1 MPITTSGCNI
11 LWAPAIRRVTGAA
24 RRRLAEVTTL
34 LHVGPATAES
44 GGSARDADDSD
55 LAVFVDRLAA
65 AGTDRPTTLAKRQI
79 RRVIAAGYSPP
90 GLRRLAESLAASVS
104 ELPPSQRRPTE
115 DSGSVVS
122 AVRSNNLVV
131 LDGFDAAAVADAV
144 SALVADGR
152 RVLVTGSTVAELAE
166 VRHSLPSDVVARVV
180 DQLPAL
186 SPSEVRELRTLLAMS
201 TPGRRARPGQ
211 VLPDPSVLPLPA
223 DVEPL
228 CNRAGRADAPGA
240 AAGLI
245 PSLLADLAPERRE
258 AVTSVARCVN
268 RSLGGMP
275 PRVGGEWAWRL
286 LADLIYG
293 TNRSVFDKMIE
304 DAAQSVAALDRTRSA
319 PAVQVAAPLP
329 TGSADALR
337 RYREFLVASG
347 GRVRSYFRPPVARDV
362 QPVLRML
369 RVGGR
374 IPESVEDVQ
383 RVIDHLEVGE
393 RLTRIDANC
402 AQIGMHAPRNEA
414 ELSELADG
422 LVRVAAAA
430 RSVGALRHDVLFI
443 APNSPLSVPDVDTA
457 EQVAAAIL
465 EYAEHGST
473 AEAGRDLERMASELE
488 MRCSASAMSPEHRWA
503 VAALRAQ
510 DAVGYVAALEALGGA
525 RREAQD
531 EARQGELLR
540 RLGEGA
546 PHLAQAW
553 ETLGGNALGLACLQT
568 IDGLLSSV
576 PEADAA
582 DAVIVLGAA
591 RLGVE
596 RLLLTA
602 VAPRLIAVVAPG
614 DQPEG
619 SPSLLSVLQR
629 ASALVIRGRVTASPG
644 RVVPITQTP
653 SRPHIAP
660 VGQAGA

>member
-1 MPITTSGCNI
+1 M
-11 LWAPAIRRVTGAA
+11 
-24 RRRLAEVTTL
+24 
-34 LHVGPATAES
+34 LHVGPASAET
-44 GGSARDADDSD
+44 GAREEDDSD

-65 AGTDRPTTLAKRQI
+65 AGADHPTTLAKRQI
-79 RRVIAAGYSPP
+79 RRAIAAGYSPP
-90 GLRRLAESLAASVS
+90 GLRRLAESLAASMS
-104 ELPPSQRRPTE
+104 ELPPSQRRPS
-115 DSGSVVS
+115 DDAGSVVS
-122 AVRSNNLVV
+122 AMRANGLVV

-144 SALVADGR
+144 SALLADGR
-152 RVLVTGSTVAELAE
+152 RVVVTGSTVAELAE
-166 VRHSLPSDVVARVV
+166 VRHSLPADVVARVV
-180 DQLPAL
+180 DHLPAL
-186 SPSEVRELRTLLAMS
+186 APGEIRELRTLLAMS
-201 TPGRRARPGQ
+201 STGRRARTGQ
-211 VLPDPSVLPLPA
+211 VLPDPADLPSPA
-223 DVEPL
+223 DVGQL
-228 CNRAGRADAPGA
+228 CVRAGQGPGA
-240 AAGLI
+240 AGGLI
-245 PSLLADLAPERRE
+245 PSLLAELDPERRE

-293 TNRSVFDKMIE
+293 TNRSAFDQMME

-329 TGSADALR
+329 PGSADALR

-347 GRVRSYFRPPVARDV
+347 GRVRSYFRPPAARDV
-362 QPVLRML
+362 QPALRML

-374 IPESVEDVQ
+374 VPETVEDVE

-393 RLTRIDANC
+393 RLARIDTNC
-402 AQIGMHAPRNEA
+402 AQIGVHAPRNEA
-414 ELSELADG
+414 ELGELADG

-457 EQVAAAIL
+457 EQVAAAVL
-465 EYAEHGST
+465 EYAEHGS
-473 AEAGRDLERMASELE
+473 AAQAGRDLEQLAAHLE
-488 MRCSASAMSPEHRWA
+488 IRCPEPEMSPEHRWA
-503 VAALRAQ
+503 VAALRAR
-510 DAVGYVAALEALGGA
+510 DAAGYAAALDALGAA

-531 EARQGELLR
+531 EARQADLLR

-546 PHLAQAW
+546 PRLAEAW
-553 ETLGGNALGLACLQT
+553 ETLGGNALGLACFQP

-576 PEADAA
+576 PEPDAA

-602 VAPRLIAVVAPG
+602 VAPRLIAVVAAG
-614 DQPEG
+614 EQPEG

-629 ASALVIRGRVTASPG
+629 ASALVIRRQVATG
-644 RVVPITQTP
+644 RVVPITP
-653 SRPHIAP
+653 SRPQTAP

>member
-1 MPITTSGCNI
+1 MTVAT
-11 LWAPAIRRVTGAA
+11 

-44 GGSARDADDSD
+44 GGSTRDGDDSD

-65 AGTDRPTTLAKRQI
+65 AGADRPTTLAKRQI

-115 DSGSVVS
+115 DAGSVVT
-122 AVRSNNLVV
+122 AVRSSGLVV
-131 LDGFDAAAVADAV
+131 LDGFDAAAVAEAV
-144 SALVADGR
+144 SALLADGR
-152 RVLVTGSTVAELAE
+152 RVVVTGSTVAELAE
-166 VRHSLPSDVVARVV
+166 VRHSLPADVGARVV
-180 DQLPAL
+180 DQLPTL
-186 SPSEVRELRTLLAMS
+186 SPREVRELRTLLAMS
-201 TPGRRARPGQ
+201 TPGRRARPEQ
-211 VLPDPSVLPLPA
+211 VLPDPSALPSVA
-223 DVEPL
+223 DVEQL
-228 CNRAGRADAPGA
+228 CVRTGRGDGAGAT
-240 AAGLI
+240 AGMI
-245 PSLLADLAPERRE
+245 PSLLADLDADRRE

-268 RSLGGMP
+268 RSLGGML

-293 TNRSVFDKMIE
+293 TNRSVFDQMME

-329 TGSADALR
+329 TGSVDALR

-374 IPESVEDVQ
+374 TPETSEDIQ

-402 AQIGMHAPRNEA
+402 AQVGVRAPRNEA

-473 AEAGRDLERMASELE
+473 AEAGRDLERLASELE
-488 MRCSASAMSPEHRWA
+488 IRCAASAMSPEHRWA
-503 VAALRAQ
+503 IASLRAQ
-510 DAVGYVAALEALGGA
+510 DAAGYAAALDALGAA

-531 EARQGELLR
+531 EARQADLLR

-546 PHLAQAW
+546 PQLAEAW
-553 ETLGGNALGLACLQT
+553 ATLGGNALGLACFQP

-602 VAPRLIAVVAPG
+602 VAPRLIAAVAPG
-614 DQPEG
+614 DRPEG

-629 ASALVIRGRVTASPG
+629 ASALVIRGRVAASPA
-644 RVVPITQTP
+644 RVVPITPP
-653 SRPHIAP
+653 SPRPQAAP